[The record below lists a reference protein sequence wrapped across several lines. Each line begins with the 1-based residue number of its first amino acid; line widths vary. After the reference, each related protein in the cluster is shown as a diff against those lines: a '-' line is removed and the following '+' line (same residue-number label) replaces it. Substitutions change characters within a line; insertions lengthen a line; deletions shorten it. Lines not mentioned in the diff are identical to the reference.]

1 MEFMYVTFV
10 NSAEKTSHLLLCH
23 TRILHACHYTHVI
36 TCSVLHL
43 FRSACDHSSFLRR
56 NPLDEPREITTFLP
70 YDSRDVDTL
79 AISRRLIA
87 VHEPSQIKHQLDP
100 AANRQK

>member
-1 MEFMYVTFV
+1 MQKNFTLAVMAYQNLTACNVLLIEYYMHAITRTSLHVVFYTFF
-10 NSAEKTSHLLLCH
+10 A
-23 TRILHACHYTHVI
+23 
-36 TCSVLHL
+36 
-43 FRSACDHSSFLRR
+43 DHSSFLRR